1 MNATIAQASLLI
13 ASVLFAS
20 LWQGVL
26 VVGAV
31 WIALRSLPRLGA
43 ATRYAIWFCT
53 LAALVAIPVFTVST
67 GNRMALLVLPTAA
80 TVAQRAAAT
89 PIGEPARVASQSD
102 VGTNDLAVIPDPT
115 ARDSDTNV
123 SNERKTSLTI
133 PQNIGFA
140 AALIWLLAAAAR
152 GLVLLLDLIKL
163 VAISRN
169 ARRWSETHGC
179 QVFLSDSIQVPL
191 AMGFV
196 RPRIVLPAS
205 LVDKLSS
212 EELETIL
219 IHEIAHLRRYD
230 VWTNAFARMIETC
243 VAINP
248 LAWFVMRQLAMERE
262 IACDDWVVTSIGA
275 GDGFARTLASLA
287 NRPRMPVS
295 SAAPSILGSRHAIVI
310 RIERL
315 LDGRPRR
322 LRLSPIALGGA
333 VMFFALIAL
342 MLQTL
347 SPVLALEQPAPE
359 ATSIPVALSCAVP
372 NRGIIMMHFPGKD
385 TRAKASLAN
394 HIELKDQTREIVTK
408 YGAAHV
414 ASIDITVDAAGKL
427 TKAVLVKSPNPQVGR
442 MLSRLALVNT
452 YSPARSNCA
461 PIAATVRF
469 SIPVGSP
476 ERATISILTPVY
488 EAGWSKKHGTCK
500 IPSVTHARYRL
511 GFQGRLPYT
520 QMLPWFPDSMT
531 HPSGENL
538 NTIVDVHTK
547 PDGAF
552 ARVSLAKSSGK
563 TPFDNEALSAA
574 RRATYPLTLA
584 RCATMPSEYVWKTS
598 FLPNTMLAR
607 PVKDREN

>member
-1 MNATIAQASLLI
+1 MNATIAQASLVI

-26 VVGAV
+26 IVGAV

-53 LAALVAIPVFTVST
+53 LLALVAIPVFTVST
-67 GNRMALLVLPTAA
+67 GNRSSLLVLPAA
-80 TVAQRAAAT
+80 TPVAQRAAVT
-89 PIGEPARVASQSD
+89 TIEVPARAASQSD
-102 VGTNDLAVIPDPT
+102 VAPNDRAVITDPT
-115 ARDSDTNV
+115 ARDSDT
-123 SNERKTSLTI
+123 SATNERKTPLTI
-133 PQNIGFA
+133 PQNIGLA
-140 AALIWLLAAAAR
+140 AALLWLLAAAAR
-152 GLVLLLDLIKL
+152 GLVLLLDLVKL
-163 VAISRN
+163 VAISRS

-179 QVFLSDSIQVPL
+179 RVFLSDSVDVPL

-205 LVDKLSS
+205 LVGQVSS
-212 EELETIL
+212 EELESIL
-219 IHEIAHLRRYD
+219 IHEVAHLRRYD

-243 VAINP
+243 IAVNP
-248 LAWFVMRQLAMERE
+248 LAWFIMRQLAMERE
-262 IACDDWVVTSIGA
+262 IACDDWVVARIGT

-287 NRPRMPVS
+287 NRPRIRVS
-295 SAAPSILGSRHAIVI
+295 SAAPSVLGSRHAIVI

-315 LDGRPRR
+315 LDARPRR

-347 SPVLALEQPAPE
+347 SPVLALELLAPE
-359 ATSIPVALSCAVP
+359 ATAVPVVASCAVP
-372 NRGIIMMHFPGKD
+372 NRGIVMTHFLGKD
-385 TRAKASLAN
+385 PRAKATRGSDV
-394 HIELKDQTREIVTK
+394 ELKDQTQEIVTK

-414 ASIDITVDAAGKL
+414 ATIDLTVDAAGKL
-427 TKAVLVKSPNPQVGR
+427 TKAVVVKAPYPKVGR
-442 MLSRLALVNT
+442 MLSLVALASS

-500 IPSVTHARYRL
+500 IPSVMRARYRL
-511 GFQGRLPYT
+511 GFQGRLPYS

-574 RRATYPLTLA
+574 RHATYPLTLA